1 MLVPQ
6 KAQIIIEQ
14 TLKSLQPDHVFQKM
28 IQFTDD
34 GIQIKNQIFEIK
46 ENIYI
51 FAVGK
56 AASYEASALKNL
68 FESNDLSVKQCLA
81 YTKLNH
87 TVDDP
92 EIYQLEGDHPFLTQR
107 NIDNSKIFLE
117 HLQKVPKNSAVFF
130 LLSGGASALLELP
143 VDELSLEQVQDKYKK
158 LLESGKSISE
168 VNLYRKA
175 MSKTKNGGLLAYIQS
190 KTIIQF
196 ITCDIPNENLAD
208 VGSGPL
214 IYQTIPN
221 EIFKN
226 LNIEPKNQ
234 SYNKPVNSFLTNSAS
249 MLLKQFKGSS
259 DIVLGRIYDTSVQGI
274 IDDLMKE
281 LPEKGQMHI
290 SAGEGSIKLPEKH
303 GKGGRNTHF
312 VLAMAQRLYKDS
324 KNRDLKIMSFGTDG
338 TDGPTDAAGAFID
351 YEIYQNNNPKE
362 YLKNFD
368 SYNYFKKVN
377 TLIYT
382 GPTKTNIMDIRCV
395 WRE

>member
-1 MLVPQ
+1 MFVPQ
-6 KAQIIIEQ
+6 KAKFIIDQ
-14 TLKSLQPDHVFQKM
+14 TLKSLQPDHVYQKL
-28 IQFTDD
+28 IQFTDG
-34 GIQIKNQIFEIK
+34 GIKIRNQFFEIK

-56 AASYEASALKNL
+56 AASYEASALKSL
-68 FESNDLSVKQCLA
+68 FESNDLSVKQCFA

-87 TVDDP
+87 TVNAP
-92 EIYQLEGDHPFLTQR
+92 EIYQLEGDHPYLSQT

-143 VDELSLEQVQDKYKK
+143 IDKLSLEQVQNTYKK

-175 MSKTKNGGLLAYIQS
+175 MSKTKNGGVLAYIQAG
-190 KTIIQF
+190 TIIQF

-214 IYQTIPN
+214 IYQKIPS
-221 EIFKN
+221 EIYKN

-234 SYNKPVNSFLTNSAS
+234 SYNKPVKSFLTNSAT
-249 MLLKQFKGSS
+249 LLLNQFKGSS
-259 DIVLGRIYDTSVQGI
+259 DIVLGRIYDGSVEEI
-274 IDDLMKE
+274 IDDLMTV
-281 LPEKGQMHI
+281 LPQKGQMHI

-312 VLAMAQRLYKDS
+312 VLAMAERLYSDS
-324 KNRDLKIMSFGTDG
+324 KNREIKIMSFGTDG